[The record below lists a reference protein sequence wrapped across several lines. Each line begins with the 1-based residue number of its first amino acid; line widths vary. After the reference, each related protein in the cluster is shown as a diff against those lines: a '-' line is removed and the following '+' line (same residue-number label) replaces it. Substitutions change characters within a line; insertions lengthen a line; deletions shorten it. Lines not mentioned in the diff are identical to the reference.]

1 MTDNGDGDGDDDAI
15 VVVDGFKRIRMFLTQ
30 VLWNERINGLVTWA
44 YRTENRVFLVD
55 TFSGKTMEKFYD
67 IHNVFDAS
75 FLKHRH
81 ISNLVYKKPN
91 TPHNIR

>member
-1 MTDNGDGDGDDDAI
+1 MTDNGDVSDDAI
-15 VVVDGFKRIRMFLTQ
+15 VVEDGFKRVRMFLTQ

-91 TPHNIR
+91 IPHNIR